1 MTHDGIDVN
10 PGGEG
15 AALNLDETRDWLDIL
30 YGSTP
35 GLINICSTA
44 DWTGRTFDINTE
56 PTDNALAYIRGL
68 SDPQITGGIVE
79 GIYLRATTL
88 RQKPPAGSRGGDDL
102 SFYLPGLWG
111 DIDIA
116 GPGHKTKATLPPN
129 VTEAMR
135 IVQASGLPE
144 PSHWIHSGGGLYPW
158 WLLAQPALITDLEDI
173 RSLSQGWQNALARG
187 AEKLGYHYGSGI
199 GDLSRVLR
207 IPGTVNRKAGLERP
221 CTMLEGHAWSGPLYD
236 EAALFDALAAV
247 TPEPP
252 KPTPIQVKMASSSRD
267 GEKPGDEFNRT
278 ASWHDILLPYGWQW
292 IRKQG
297 DNWLLRRPGKMS
309 GGHSATLRDSTD
321 RLWVF
326 SEEAHP
332 LQAFKLYDKF
342 GAFVALEHGGDFA
355 AAGKFLASK
364 GYGSS
369 RPPVVAAA
377 PGATPV
383 DISDLVSMPMPPSPG
398 AGAQDVGTQIPATP
412 IERPMI
418 IANDDRL
425 LVWKG
430 ITKCLQDRW
439 NGERLFDFGGVICER
454 RDTTMRPLNRA
465 ALDSLTT
472 ETCNIV
478 NRKFNQRTQ
487 VESFPSTAPEAR
499 MLDMIL
505 SRPEEFVKL
514 EKLSQVPFVR
524 PDGTICATEGY
535 DAATHTFLEL
545 DPVLRG
551 IDVPETPSKEQVLW
565 AKDLLLNELLG
576 DFPLHTDSDK
586 ANALATLLTPFVRD
600 LVPVS
605 PLAVIDAKE
614 AGSGKNL
621 LADII
626 SVLFTGR
633 SIQTLPYSTD
643 DAEQRKVITSA
654 FRDGHSVLL
663 FDEAH
668 QIEGANFARALTSH
682 SYQDRILGSSVIA
695 EFPNNRTWIS
705 LGNQVQIKGDM
716 ARRVYRVRLEYE
728 GSRPESRPASSFRHP
743 DLRQWA
749 HENRAQLVR
758 ACLILV
764 RAWYALNRPTAPLP
778 FRMGSFEK
786 WQEILAGILW
796 VAGVPDFLAN
806 VPQWRSESDFDR
818 QHTVGHLQWLAQQYA
833 GAPFTAAQA
842 TEALKRDRT
851 AEHPPAMDDP
861 FQEGYARRIGQWY
874 ARAKDRVLDGLKL
887 IRLEGQAHNNVVKWM
902 VIKVE
907 DRE

>member
-1 MTHDGIDVN
+1 MTRDGIDVK
-10 PGGEG
+10 PDGEG

-44 DWTGRTFDINTE
+44 DWAGRTFDMTHE
-56 PTDNALAYIRGL
+56 PTDLPMQYIQALDSRK
-68 SDPQITGGIVE
+68 VE

-88 RQKPPAGSRGGDDL
+88 RQAPASGSRGRDED
-102 SFYLPGLWG
+102 SFYLPGLWA

-116 GPGHKTKATLPPN
+116 GPGHKTKNTLPPD

-135 IVQASGLPE
+135 IVETSGLPE

-158 WLLAQPALITDLEDI
+158 WLLESPIEITDLEDF
-173 RSLSQGWQNALARG
+173 RALSQGWQNALARG
-187 AEKLGYHYGSGI
+187 AAKLGYHYGSGI

-207 IPGTVNRKAGLERP
+207 IPGTVNRKAGMERP

-252 KPTPIQVKMASSSRD
+252 KPSPIQVKMATSGRE

-278 ASWHDILLPYGWQW
+278 ASWHDILLPHGWQW

-297 DNWLLRRPGKMS
+297 DNWLLRRPGKPS

-342 GAFVALEHGGDFA
+342 GAFAALEHGGDFA

-369 RPPVVAAA
+369 HTNVVAAT
-377 PGATPV
+377 PVATPL
-383 DISDLVSMPMPPSPG
+383 DISDLVPMPMPPSPG
-398 AGAQDVGTQIPATP
+398 SGAPDAPEPIPATP
-412 IERPMI
+412 IERPMLVC
-418 IANDDRL
+418 NEDRWEVL
-425 LVWKG
+425 KG
-430 ITKCLQDRW
+430 LTKHLQDRW
-439 NGERLFDFGGVICER
+439 DGDRLFDFGGVLCER
-454 RDTTMRPLNRA
+454 KGITMRPLNKG
-465 ALDSLTT
+465 ALDALSVQ
-472 ETCNIV
+472 TCRFV
-478 NRKFNQRTQ
+478 NRKFDKRTK
-487 VESFPSTAPEAR
+487 ETSYPPALSEAR
-499 MLDMIL
+499 ILDMIL
-505 SRPEEFVKL
+505 ARPDEFSKL

-551 IDVPETPSKEQVLW
+551 IEVPVNPTKEEVSR
-565 AKDLLLNELLG
+565 ARHMIMEELLG

-633 SIQTLPYSTD
+633 SIQTLPYTVD

-749 HENRAQLVR
+749 HDNRAQLVR

-764 RAWYALNRPTAPLP
+764 RAWYALDRPTAPLP

-818 QHTVGHLQWLAQQYA
+818 QHTVGHLEWLARQFDRT
-833 GAPFTAAQA
+833 PFTAAQA
-842 TEALKRDRT
+842 TDSMKFDRS
-851 AEHPPAMDDP
+851 AEPPPGMDDP
-861 FQEGYARRIGQWY
+861 SAAGYARRLGQWY
-874 ARAKDRVLDGLKL
+874 SRQKDRDLDGIKL
-887 IRLEGQAHNNVVKWM
+887 IKLEGQAHNNVVKWM

-907 DRE
+907 EQRE

>member
-1 MTHDGIDVN
+1 MTQDGIDAQV
-10 PGGEG
+10 GGSLLN
-15 AALNLDETRDWLDIL
+15 LNLDETREWLSII
-30 YGSTP
+30 YGDTP
-35 GLINICSTA
+35 GYLHICSVG
-44 DWTGRTFDINTE
+44 DWDGMTFTNDEIDRALRYIAHLDGKGR
-56 PTDNALAYIRGL
+56 
-68 SDPQITGGIVE
+68 E
-79 GIYLRATTL
+79 GIYARATTL
-88 RQKPPAGSRGGDDL
+88 RQKPEPGKRGGDDL
-102 SFYLPGLWG
+102 SFYLPGLWA

-116 GPGHKTKATLPPN
+116 GPGHKTQNILPPD
-129 VTEAMR
+129 VTEAMK
-135 IVQASGLPE
+135 IVAASGLPE

-158 WLLAQPALITDLEDI
+158 WLLESPIEITDLEDF
-173 RSLSQGWQNALARG
+173 RALSAGWQNALARG
-187 AEKLGYHYGSGI
+187 AAKLGYHYGSGI

-221 CTMLEGHAWSGPLYD
+221 CTMLEGHAWGGPLYD
-236 EAALFDALAAV
+236 EAALFEALAAV

-252 KPTPIQVKMASSSRD
+252 KPTPIQVKMSQSGLD

-278 ASWHDILLPYGWQW
+278 ASWHDILLPHGWQW
-292 IRKQG
+292 IRKMG
-297 DNWLLRRPGKMS
+297 GEWYLRRPGKLS

-342 GAFVALEHGGDFA
+342 GALAALEHGGDFA

-364 GYGSS
+364 GYGSKRS
-369 RPPVVAAA
+369 HMVAS
-377 PGATPV
+377 PSVATAF
-383 DISDLVSMPMPPSPG
+383 DTSDLVSMPMPPT
-398 AGAQDVGTQIPATP
+398 AGVPQAPATP
-412 IERPMI
+412 VERPMI
-418 IANDDRL
+418 IANEDRL

-439 NGERLFDFGGVICER
+439 DGDRLFNFGGVICER

-472 ETCNIV
+472 ETCNVV
-478 NRKFNQRTQ
+478 NRKFNERKQKET
-487 VESFPSTAPEAR
+487 FPSAAAEAR
-499 MLDMIL
+499 ILDMIL
-505 SRPEEFVKL
+505 SRPEEFSKL

-545 DPVLRG
+545 DSALRG
-551 IDVPETPSKEQVLW
+551 MDIPETPTKEQVLW
-565 AKDLLLNELLG
+565 AKDLLLTELLG

-586 ANALATLLTPFVRD
+586 ANALGTLLTPFVRD

-633 SIQTLPYSTD
+633 TIQTLPYTVD

-682 SYQDRILGSSVIA
+682 TYQDRILGSSVIA

-716 ARRVYRVRLEYE
+716 ARRVYRVRLEYD
-728 GSRPESRPASSFRHP
+728 GARPESRAAELFRHP

-749 HENRAQLVR
+749 MDNRAQLVR

-764 RAWYALNRPTAPLP
+764 RAWYSLGRPVAKLP

-786 WQEILAGILW
+786 WQEILAGILF
-796 VAGVPDFLAN
+796 VAGVDGFLAN
-806 VPQWRSESDFDR
+806 VPQWRSESDFER
-818 QHTVGHLQWLAQQYA
+818 QHLVSHLQWLGQQYA
-833 GAPFTAAQA
+833 GNTFTAAQT

-851 AEHPPAMDDP
+851 AEHPPGMDDP

-874 ARAKDRVLDGLKL
+874 ARVKDRVLDGLKL
-887 IRLEGQAHNNVVKWM
+887 IKLEGQGHNNVIKWM

-907 DRE
+907 EQRE

>member
-1 MTHDGIDVN
+1 MTS
-10 PGGEG
+10 
-15 AALNLDETRDWLDIL
+15 LNLNETREWLEIV
-30 YGSTP
+30 YSATP
-35 GLINICSTA
+35 GLINICGTREWA
-44 DWTGRTFDINTE
+44 GRTFAAD
-56 PTDNALAYIRGL
+56 DVDGALAYIQDLDARQQP
-68 SDPQITGGIVE
+68 SDDGKTLVPRE

-88 RQKPPAGSRGGDDL
+88 RATPDPGQRGGDDL

-116 GPGHKTKATLPPN
+116 GPGHKTRNILPPD

-135 IVQASGLPE
+135 IVAASGLPE

-158 WLLAQPALITDLEDI
+158 WLLESPIEITDLEDF
-173 RSLSQGWQNALARG
+173 RALSQGWQNALARG
-187 AEKLGYHYGSGI
+187 AAKLGYHYGSGI

-278 ASWHDILLPYGWQW
+278 ASWHDILAPHGWQW

-297 DNWLLRRPGKMS
+297 DDWLLRRPGKMS

-342 GAFVALEHGGDFA
+342 GALSALEHGGDFA
-355 AAGKFLASK
+355 AAGKFLASR

-369 RPPVVAAA
+369 HTNVVAAA
-377 PGATPV
+377 PVATPLDV
-383 DISDLVSMPMPPSPG
+383 SDLVPVPVPPSPG
-398 AGAQDVGTQIPATP
+398 AAAPDAPEPVTAPE

-418 IANDDRL
+418 IGNDDRL
-425 LVWKG
+425 FVWKG
-430 ITKCLQDRW
+430 VTKCLQDRW
-439 NGERLFDFGGVICER
+439 DGMRLFDFGGVICER
-454 RDTTMRPLNRA
+454 KANTMRPLNKG
-465 ALDSLTT
+465 ALDGLVT
-472 ETCNIV
+472 ETCNVV
-478 NRKFNQRTQ
+478 NRKYNQRTER
-487 VESFPSTAPEAR
+487 ESFSPGSIDAR

-505 SRPEEFVKL
+505 ARPDEFSRL
-514 EKLSQVPFVR
+514 DKLSQVPFVR

-545 DPVLRG
+545 DPALRG
-551 IDVPETPSKEQVLW
+551 IDIPEVPTKEEVSR
-565 AKDLLLNELLG
+565 ARHMIMEELLG

-633 SIQTLPYSTD
+633 SIQTLPYTVD

-716 ARRVYRVRLEYE
+716 ARRVYRVRLEYD
-728 GSRPESRPASSFRHP
+728 GSRPESRPAESFRHP

-749 HENRAQLVR
+749 TDNRAQLVR
-758 ACLILV
+758 ACLILI
-764 RAWYALNRPTAPLP
+764 RAWYALDRPVAKLP

-796 VAGVPDFLAN
+796 VAGVEGFLAN

-818 QHTVGHLQWLAQQYA
+818 QHTIGHLEWLARQFDQT
-833 GAPFTAAQA
+833 PFTAAQA
-842 TEALKRDRT
+842 TDGMKFDRS
-851 AEHPPAMDDP
+851 AEPPPGMDDP
-861 FQEGYARRIGQWY
+861 SGAGYARRLGQWY
-874 ARAKDRVLDGLKL
+874 SRQKDRDLDGIKL
-887 IRLEGQAHNNVVKWM
+887 VRLESAGHNNVVKWR
-902 VIKVE
+902 ILRAE
-907 DRE
+907 QE

>member
-1 MTHDGIDVN
+1 MPVAGIKQAALAWYDAGCSVWPPAQDGTKRPQGEWKRFMTERAPRTVIENFYSGARYDGVGIICGKISGNLEMLELEGRATDSESLSKINLQVGVHGVIGLWEDLLN
-10 PGGEG
+10 NGYAEWTPSGGIHVLYRVTDPGFEVPGNTKIARRLATPQELEAKPDDRYKTLAETRGEG
-15 AALNLDETRDWLDIL
+15 GYVIVAPSGGTVHPSGDTWSTFAGTVGTIPMISREQRDLLHQAIHAALDEIPEEPEFTRPVAPRALPLD
-30 YGSTP
+30 
-35 GLINICSTA
+35 
-44 DWTGRTFDINTE
+44 
-56 PTDNALAYIRGL
+56 
-68 SDPQITGGIVE
+68 
-79 GIYLRATTL
+79 
-88 RQKPPAGSRGGDDL
+88 
-102 SFYLPGLWG
+102 
-111 DIDIA
+111 
-116 GPGHKTKATLPPN
+116 
-129 VTEAMR
+129 
-135 IVQASGLPE
+135 
-144 PSHWIHSGGGLYPW
+144 
-158 WLLAQPALITDLEDI
+158 
-173 RSLSQGWQNALARG
+173 
-187 AEKLGYHYGSGI
+187 
-199 GDLSRVLR
+199 
-207 IPGTVNRKAGLERP
+207 
-221 CTMLEGHAWSGPLYD
+221 
-236 EAALFDALAAV
+236 AA
-247 TPEPP
+247 
-252 KPTPIQVKMASSSRD
+252 
-267 GEKPGDEFNRT
+267 KPGDDFTMRT
-278 ASWHDILLPYGWQW
+278 DWADILQPHGWRVHHTTMSEVFW
-292 IRKQG
+292 T
-297 DNWLLRRPGKMS
+297 RPGKKRS
-309 GGHSATLRDSTD
+309 DGWSATTGFAGTGLDD
-321 RLWVF
+321 RLYVWSSSTVF
-326 SEEAHP
+326 QQEKPYS
-332 LQAFKLYDKF
+332 KF
-342 GAFVALEHGGDFA
+342 GAYTLLEHGGDFTA
-355 AAGKFLASK
+355 AARELGSR
-364 GYGSS
+364 GYGTQ
-369 RPPVVAAA
+369 RPPVVAATL
-377 PGATPV
+377 GATPV
-383 DISDLVSMPMPPSPG
+383 DVSDLVPMPMPPSPG
-398 AGAQDVGTQIPATP
+398 AGAQDAGTQIPATP

-487 VESFPSTAPEAR
+487 IESFPSTAPEAR

-749 HENRAQLVR
+749 HDNRAQLVR

-887 IRLEGQAHNNVVKWM
+887 IKLEGQAHTGVAKWM

-907 DRE
+907 EQRE

>member
-1 MTHDGIDVN
+1 MSVAGIKQAALAWYDAGCSIWPPSEDGTKRPMGEWKQFMRARAPREMIEDFYTKQPYDGVGIICGKVSGNLEMLELEGRATGSLALDAIRWECEARGILWLWEMLINNGYAEWTPSGGIHFLYRVVQPFEVPGNTKIARRPATDEELAEN
-10 PGGEG
+10 PDNKIKTLAETRGEG
-15 AALNLDETRDWLDIL
+15 GYVIVAPSGGKVHPSGDTWSTFAGAIGQFPLLNPADREALHQAIHDALDEMPEQPEFTRPPATRSLGLDATRPGDDFTMRTDWIDIL
-30 YGSTP
+30 
-35 GLINICSTA
+35 
-44 DWTGRTFDINTE
+44 
-56 PTDNALAYIRGL
+56 
-68 SDPQITGGIVE
+68 
-79 GIYLRATTL
+79 
-88 RQKPPAGSRGGDDL
+88 
-102 SFYLPGLWG
+102 
-111 DIDIA
+111 
-116 GPGHKTKATLPPN
+116 
-129 VTEAMR
+129 
-135 IVQASGLPE
+135 
-144 PSHWIHSGGGLYPW
+144 
-158 WLLAQPALITDLEDI
+158 QPH
-173 RSLSQGWQNALARG
+173 GWQIHHTTM
-187 AEKLGYHYGSGI
+187 AEI
-199 GDLSRVLR
+199 FW
-207 IPGTVNRKAGLERP
+207 T
-221 CTMLEGHAWSGPLYD
+221 
-236 EAALFDALAAV
+236 
-247 TPEPP
+247 
-252 KPTPIQVKMASSSRD
+252 
-267 GEKPGDEFNRT
+267 
-278 ASWHDILLPYGWQW
+278 
-292 IRKQG
+292 
-297 DNWLLRRPGKMS
+297 RPGKDRRH
-309 GGHSATLRDSTD
+309 GWSATTGFAGSGLDD
-321 RLWVF
+321 RLYVWSSSTEF
-326 SEEAHP
+326 DTEKP
-332 LQAFKLYDKF
+332 YTKF
-342 GAFVALEHGGDFA
+342 GAYTLLEHGGDFA
-355 AAGKFLASK
+355 AAARELGSR
-364 GYGSS
+364 GYGTQ
-369 RPPVVAAA
+369 RPAVVASTPVATA
-377 PGATPV
+377 FDTSGILPVPVPTTPEPQPQADVAQAVAATPV
-383 DISDLVSMPMPPSPG
+383 
-398 AGAQDVGTQIPATP
+398 
-412 IERPMI
+412 ERPMI
-418 IANDDRL
+418 IANEDRL

-439 NGERLFDFGGVICER
+439 DGERLFDFGGVICER
-454 RDTTMRPLNRA
+454 RETTMRPLNRA
-465 ALDSLTT
+465 GLDSLTT

-487 VESFPSTAPEAR
+487 KESFPSTAAEAR
-499 MLDMIL
+499 ILDMIL
-505 SRPEEFVKL
+505 SRPEEFSKL

-551 IDVPETPSKEQVLW
+551 IDIPESPTKEQVLW
-565 AKDLLLNELLG
+565 AKDLLLTELLG

-682 SYQDRILGSSVIA
+682 TYQDRILGSSVIA

-728 GSRPESRPASSFRHP
+728 GARPESRPADLFRHP

-749 HENRAQLVR
+749 MDNRAQLVK

-764 RAWYALNRPTAPLP
+764 RAWYALDRPVAKLP

-796 VAGVPDFLAN
+796 VAGVDGFLAN
-806 VPQWRSESDFDR
+806 VPQWRSESDFER
-818 QHTVGHLQWLAQQYA
+818 QHLVSHLQWLHQQYM
-833 GAPFTAAQA
+833 GNTFTAAQA
-842 TEALKRDRT
+842 TETLRRDRT
-851 AEHPPAMDDP
+851 AEHPPGMDDP
-861 FQEGYARRIGQWY
+861 FQEGYARRMGQWY
-874 ARAKDRVLDGLKL
+874 ARVKDRVLDGLRL
-887 IRLEGQAHNNVVKWM
+887 IKLEGQGHTGVAKWM

-907 DRE
+907 EQRE

>member
-1 MTHDGIDVN
+1 MTREGIDVK
-10 PGGEG
+10 PDGEG
-15 AALNLDETRDWLDIL
+15 AALNLDETREWLSIIYGDI
-30 YGSTP
+30 P
-35 GLINICSTA
+35 GYLHICSVDDWDGKTFEPGDIETA
-44 DWTGRTFDINTE
+44 LRYINYLDSQGR
-56 PTDNALAYIRGL
+56 
-68 SDPQITGGIVE
+68 E
-79 GIYLRATTL
+79 GIYARATTL
-88 RQKPPAGSRGGDDL
+88 RRPPLPGKRGGDDL
-102 SFYLPGLWG
+102 SFYLPGLWA

-158 WLLAQPALITDLEDI
+158 WLLESPIEITDLEDF
-173 RSLSQGWQNALARG
+173 RALSQGWQNALARG

-252 KPTPIQVKMASSSRD
+252 KPTPIQVKMAQSGRD

-278 ASWHDILLPYGWQW
+278 ASWHDILLPHGWQW

-297 DNWLLRRPGKMS
+297 DNWLLRRPGKLS

-342 GAFVALEHGGDFA
+342 GAFAALEHGGDFA

-369 RPPVVAAA
+369 RTNVVAAT
-377 PGATPV
+377 PVATPI
-383 DISDLVSMPMPPSPG
+383 DIGDLVSMSMPPTAGADPSPG
-398 AGAQDVGTQIPATP
+398 TAGPIPATP
-412 IERPMI
+412 VERPMI
-418 IANDDRL
+418 IANEDRL

-454 RDTTMRPLNRA
+454 RETTMRPLNRA

-545 DPVLRG
+545 DPALRG

-749 HENRAQLVR
+749 HDNRAQLVR

-887 IRLEGQAHNNVVKWM
+887 IKLEGQAHTGVAKWM